1 MKITIHRG
9 IDQIGGCITEI
20 ESSKGTK
27 ILIDLGHNLPDG
39 ESVAHDLYDEKSN
52 IETLLDGVSH
62 IFYSHYHSDH
72 IGFESKVPDKIQQH
86 IGSLSLKMIR
96 NLREHM
102 TYADSLKEE
111 AYKSL
116 SALERFDEYESNK
129 RKVYGDIAITPLP
142 VSHSAIDAHM
152 FFIECDGKT
161 ILHTGD
167 FRDNGYNGKEMFEEI
182 KSYISQS
189 IDILI
194 TEGTLLSRN
203 NPKMITEYQLKE
215 KAEQLL
221 NKYKYA
227 FVLCSSMD
235 ADRLCSF
242 FKASHDRDTKRRI
255 IADSY
260 QVKQIITVKK
270 NIHKKPYK
278 DIFAYPYERY
288 RNNELNLMKEN
299 GFLMFVRHSET
310 FEKYIDNTIKTLNI
324 NPKDIVFIYSK
335 FSGYIN
341 KNHKAYNSS
350 LYKFINRY
358 NWNIEQLHTSGHASK
373 EALTEICNTT
383 NPNYAIIPIHKE
395 GKGSMSLLEL
405 KTHCPIIE
413 ETTKIKDIEIIIK

>member
-52 IETLLDGVSH
+52 IETLLNGVSH

-86 IGSLSLKMIR
+86 IGSLSLKMIK
-96 NLREHM
+96 NLREYM

-111 AYKSL
+111 AYESL
-116 SALERFDEYESNK
+116 SALEHFDEYESNR
-129 RKVYGDIAITPLP
+129 RKVYEDIAVTPLP

-152 FFIECDGKT
+152 FLIECDGKT

-194 TEGTLLSRN
+194 TEGTLLSRD

-215 KAEQLL
+215 KAEKLL
-221 NKYKYA
+221 NKYKYT

-242 FKASHDRDTKRRI
+242 FKASHDRTPGRRI
-255 IADSY
+255 IADKY
-260 QVKQIITVKK
+260 QIKQIKTIKG
-270 NIHKKPYK
+270 NINKPYNE
-278 DIFAYPYERY
+278 IFAYQYDWKW
-288 RNNELNLMKEN
+288 NEELHRMQKS
-299 GFLMFVRHSET
+299 GFLMFVRHSKT
-310 FEKYIDNTIKTLNI
+310 FEKYIDNTIKNLNI

-341 KNHKAYNSS
+341 KNHKAYNPS

-358 NWNIEQLHTSGHASK
+358 NWNIEQLHTSGHACK
-373 EALTEICNTT
+373 EALTEICNTA

-413 ETTKIKDIEIIIK
+413 ETTRIKDIEIIIK